1 MLGKRARIGD
11 WSVEPALDA
20 LGRGGETVRVE
31 PKAMELLV
39 VLASR
44 PGQVVSR
51 EELLSAVWPGVVV
64 GDEALSQVVTKLRK
78 ALGDDARVPTYIET
92 ISKRGYRLIA
102 QVEPLEGGPA
112 VEMPTSVHG
121 RSRLRRRAAT
131 IGVLMALLVAATY
144 LWQATR
150 RETAS
155 SAGEETP
162 TAADADRVSALPTVT
177 VTPFD
182 SVADDAAQVYLAR
195 GITADLTTDLSRL
208 AGLRVIGASTAAGQA
223 PGTSR
228 PKQPSARYLV
238 SGSVQRAGDQLRVN
252 VRLTDSVTGRQ
263 LWSERYEKALGDL
276 FVVQDE
282 IVTRLVSA
290 LPVKM
295 SEAERGR
302 LARRYTRNLEAYD
315 HFLRGQAALLT
326 RVRDDNEKARE
337 MYRKALALDPVF
349 ARAYAGLALTH
360 AADYRNQWTD
370 SGGHA
375 LARALEFAETA
386 LRIDPEIREVH
397 WVLAYVHAQ
406 GRRHDQAIGHLNQAI
421 ALDPS
426 FADAYALLGS
436 IHTFIGQPAK
446 AIPLVRT
453 AIQLNPE
460 AGHLYFL
467 VLGRAYLFRGDAEQA
482 LINLREALSRNAVN
496 LETHIYLA
504 AALALTG
511 DKEAA
516 LWEAEEIRALQPRF
530 SIGKW
535 LQNYPMTDETQ
546 KQRLSSLLA
555 QAGFE
560 ASENK
565 Q

>member
-1 MLGKRARIGD
+1 MVGKRARIGE

-20 LGRGGETVRVE
+20 LRRGGETVRLE

-102 QVEPLEGGPA
+102 RVQPLEGGPA
-112 VEMPTSVHG
+112 METPVPARG
-121 RSRLRRRAAT
+121 RSRLPRRVAT
-131 IGVLMALLVAATY
+131 VGVLLAVLIAGAYLL
-144 LWQATR
+144 Q
-150 RETAS
+150 TARQQTTLP
-155 SAGEETP
+155 AGGESRAEAGVDRSP
-162 TAADADRVSALPTVT
+162 TLPTVT
-177 VTPFD
+177 VMPFD
-182 SVADDAAQVYLAR
+182 SLADDAAQVYLAR

-208 AGLRVIGASTAAGQA
+208 AGLRVIGASRAAGQA
-223 PGTSR
+223 PDASR
-228 PKQPSARYLV
+228 PRHSTARYLV
-238 SGSVQRAGDQLRVN
+238 SGSVQRAGDQLKVN
-252 VRLTDSVTGRQ
+252 VRLTDSTTGQQ

-282 IVTRLVSA
+282 IVTRLVTA

-295 SEAERGR
+295 SEAERRR

-315 HFLRGQAALLT
+315 YFLRGQAALLT
-326 RVRDDNEKARE
+326 RRRDDNKRAGE
-337 MYRKALALDPVF
+337 MYRKALALDPAF

-360 AADYRNQWTD
+360 AADFRNQWTD
-370 SGGHA
+370 NAPQA
-375 LARALEFAETA
+375 LARALELAETA
-386 LRIDPEIREVH
+386 FRIDPEILEVH

-406 GRRHDQAIGHLNQAI
+406 GRRHEQAISHLNQAI

-436 IHTFIGQPAK
+436 IHTFIGQPTK

-467 VLGRAYLFRGDAEQA
+467 ILGRAYLFAGDTEQA
-482 LINLREALSRNAVN
+482 LLNLRESLSRNAAN
-496 LETHIYLA
+496 LEIHIYLA
-504 AALALTG
+504 AALVLTG

-516 LWEAEEIRALQPRF
+516 KWEAEEIRVLEPGF

-535 LQNYPMTDETQ
+535 VQNYPMTNEGQ
-546 KQRLSSLLA
+546 KRRLTSLLA
-555 QAGFE
+555 DAGL
-560 ASENK
+560 
-565 Q
+565 

>member
-1 MLGKRARIGD
+1 MLGKRSRIGK
-11 WSVEPALDA
+11 WLVEPALDA
-20 LGRGGETVRVE
+20 LRRGAETVRLE
-31 PKAMELLV
+31 PKAMELLL

-51 EELLSAVWPGVVV
+51 EELLSTVWPGVVV

-92 ISKRGYRLIA
+92 ISRRGYRLIA
-102 QVEPLEGGPA
+102 QVEALEGAPA
-112 VEMPTSVHG
+112 LEMPAPARG
-121 RSRLRRRAAT
+121 RSRLPKLAAT
-131 IGVLMALLVAATY
+131 IGVLLALLVAGAY
-144 LWQATR
+144 LWQTTR
-150 RETAS
+150 QQTAS
-155 SAGEETP
+155 PALGESRITP
-162 TAADADRVSALPTVT
+162 DADRVSALPTVT

-182 SVADDAAQVYLAR
+182 SLADDGGQIYLAR

-208 AGLRVIGASTAAGQA
+208 AGLRVIGASRAAGQA
-223 PGTSR
+223 PDALR
-228 PKQPSARYLV
+228 QKQPAARYVV
-238 SGSVQRAGDQLRVN
+238 SGSVQRAGDQLKVN
-252 VRLTDSVTGRQ
+252 VRLTDSVTGQ
-263 LWSERYEKALGDL
+263 HLWSERYEKALGDL

-282 IVTRLVSA
+282 IVSRLVSA

-295 SEAERGR
+295 SEAERRR

-315 HFLRGQAALLT
+315 YFLRGQAALLT
-326 RVRDDNEKARE
+326 RARDDNGKARE
-337 MYRKALALDPVF
+337 MYRKALALDPAF

-360 AADYRNQWTD
+360 AADYRNHWND
-370 SGGHA
+370 SGPNA
-375 LARALEFAETA
+375 LARALELAETA
-386 LRIDPEIREVH
+386 FRIDPELLEVQ

-406 GRRHDQAIGHLNQAI
+406 NRRHEQAIGHLNQAI

-426 FADAYALLGS
+426 FADGYALLGS

-467 VLGRAYLFRGDAEQA
+467 VLGRAYLFRGDTEQA
-482 LINLREALSRNAVN
+482 RINLREALARNAVN

-504 AALALTG
+504 ATLALTG

-516 LWEAEEIRALQPRF
+516 KWEAEEIRALEPSF
-530 SIGKW
+530 SIDKW
-535 LQNYPMTDETQ
+535 LQNYPMTDAGQ
-546 KQRLSSLLA
+546 KQRLRSLLA
-555 QAGFE
+555 QAGL
-560 ASENK
+560 
-565 Q
+565 QG

>member
-1 MLGKRARIGD
+1 MLGKRARIGE

-20 LGRGGETVRVE
+20 LRRGGETVRLE

-102 QVEPLEGGPA
+102 RVEPLEGGPA
-112 VEMPTSVHG
+112 METPVPARG
-121 RSRLRRRAAT
+121 RSRLPRRVAT
-131 IGVLMALLVAATY
+131 VGVLLALLIAGTY
-144 LWQATR
+144 LLQ
-150 RETAS
+150 TARQQTALP
-155 SAGEETP
+155 AGGESRAGADVDRLP
-162 TAADADRVSALPTVT
+162 TLPTVT

-182 SVADDAAQVYLAR
+182 SLADDAAQVYLAR

-208 AGLRVIGASTAAGQA
+208 AGLRVIGASRAAGQA
-223 PGTSR
+223 PDASTGR
-228 PKQPSARYLV
+228 EQPAARYLV
-238 SGSVQRAGDQLRVN
+238 SGSVQRAGDQLKVN
-252 VRLTDSVTGRQ
+252 VRLTDSVTGQQ
-263 LWSERYEKALGDL
+263 LWSERYERALGDL

-282 IVTRLVSA
+282 IVTRLVST

-295 SEAERGR
+295 SEAERRR

-315 HFLRGQAALLT
+315 YFLRGQAALLT
-326 RVRDDNEKARE
+326 RARDDNERAGE
-337 MYRKALALDPVF
+337 MYRKALALDPAF

-370 SGGHA
+370 NAPQA
-375 LARALEFAETA
+375 LARALELAETA
-386 LRIDPEIREVH
+386 FRIDPEILEVQ

-406 GRRHDQAIGHLNQAI
+406 NRRHEQAIGHLNQAI

-460 AGHLYFL
+460 AGYLYFL
-467 VLGRAYLFRGDAEQA
+467 ILGRAYLFRRRYRASADQLERGAVAQC
-482 LINLREALSRNAVN
+482 RQSRNPSS
-496 LETHIYLA
+496 I
-504 AALALTG
+504 
-511 DKEAA
+511 
-516 LWEAEEIRALQPRF
+516 LQQRSRSPATKRLP
-530 SIGKW
+530 SGKLRRSACW
-535 LQNYPMTDETQ
+535 
-546 KQRLSSLLA
+546 SLVSRS
-555 QAGFE
+555 
-560 ASENK
+560 ASGSRTTR
-565 Q
+565 

>member
-1 MLGKRARIGD
+1 MLGKRARIGG
-11 WSVEPALDA
+11 WSVDPALDA
-20 LGRGGETVRVE
+20 LRRGAETVRLE
-31 PKAMELLV
+31 PKAMELLL

-51 EELLSAVWPGVVV
+51 EELLSTVWPGVVV

-102 QVEPLEGGPA
+102 QVEPLEGGRVVETPA
-112 VEMPTSVHG
+112 PPRG
-121 RSRLRRRAAT
+121 RSQLPGRVAT
-131 IGVLMALLVAATY
+131 IGALLALLAAGAY

-150 RETAS
+150 QQTAS
-155 SAGEETP
+155 PAHGESRI
-162 TAADADRVSALPTVT
+162 AADADRVSALPTVT

-182 SVADDAAQVYLAR
+182 SLADGGAQIYLAR

-208 AGLRVIGASTAAGQA
+208 AGLRVIGASRATGQA
-223 PGTSR
+223 PDA
-228 PKQPSARYLV
+228 PQPRQPAARYVV
-238 SGSVQRAGDQLRVN
+238 SGSVQRAGDQLKVN
-252 VRLTDSVTGRQ
+252 VRLTDSASGQ
-263 LWSERYEKALGDL
+263 LLWSERYERALGDL

-282 IVTRLVSA
+282 IVAQLVSA

-295 SEAERGR
+295 SEAERHR

-315 HFLRGQAALLT
+315 YFLRGQAALLT
-326 RVRDDNEKARE
+326 RTRDDNENARE
-337 MYRKALALDPVF
+337 MYRKALALDPAF

-360 AADYRNQWTD
+360 AADYRNHWTD
-370 SGGHA
+370 RGPDA
-375 LARALEFAETA
+375 LSRALELAETA
-386 LRIDPEIREVH
+386 FRIDPEILEVQ

-406 GRRHDQAIGHLNQAI
+406 NRRHEQAIGHLNQAI

-453 AIQLNPE
+453 AIQLNPD

-467 VLGRAYLFRGDAEQA
+467 VLGRAYLFRGDTEQA
-482 LINLREALSRNAVN
+482 LINLREALERNAAN

-504 AALALTG
+504 ATLALTG
-511 DKEAA
+511 DKAA
-516 LWEAEEIRALQPRF
+516 AEWEAEEIRALDPNF
-530 SIGKW
+530 SIDKW
-535 LQNYPMTDETQ
+535 LRNYPMTDDGQ
-546 KQRLSSLLA
+546 KQRLRSLLA
-555 QAGFE
+555 QAGI
-560 ASENK
+560 
-565 Q
+565 